1 MVSVFWITI
10 RVCNR
15 MAIFARAAGLVQH
28 RNKKPELKKWVR
40 VKPFGDIFMLKRFLF
55 IIIGTA
61 FLAACETASTTS
73 GESSGEVTTS
83 TTTSS
88 SGTASS
94 SSSTASSSAGAS
106 QEEAL
111 TPEQMLKKEFAKVG
125 STVLFDFDSSA
136 LSDYAQTTLDRQA
149 GFLKARPQARVI
161 IGGHADERGT
171 REYNLALGERRA
183 TAVRDYL
190 VSKGINSDRIRTISY
205 GKERPAQNGSNEA
218 AWRLNRR
225 SETILN

>member
-1 MVSVFWITI
+1 
-10 RVCNR
+10 
-15 MAIFARAAGLVQH
+15 
-28 RNKKPELKKWVR
+28 
-40 VKPFGDIFMLKRFLF
+40 MLKRLLF
-55 IIIGTA
+55 IVIGTA

-73 GESSGEVTTS
+73 GDAAGEVTTS
-83 TTTSS
+83 AAAETTSTAAS
-88 SGTASS
+88 STSTSSTASS
-94 SSSTASSSAGAS
+94 SSSSAATAEAALSP
-106 QEEAL
+106 EE
-111 TPEQMLKKEFAKVG
+111 ELKREFAKVG

-136 LSDYAQTTLDRQA
+136 LSDYAQRTLDRQA
-149 GFLKARPQARVI
+149 AFLNARPQARVI

-205 GKERPAQNGSNEA
+205 GKERPSQNGSNEA

-225 SETILN
+225 SETVLN

>member
-1 MVSVFWITI
+1 
-10 RVCNR
+10 
-15 MAIFARAAGLVQH
+15 
-28 RNKKPELKKWVR
+28 
-40 VKPFGDIFMLKRFLF
+40 MLKRFLF
-55 IIIGTA
+55 MVIGTA

-73 GESSGEVTTS
+73 TESAGEVSTSQASSTTS
-83 TTTSS
+83 TASS
-88 SGTASS
+88 SA
-94 SSSTASSSAGAS
+94 SSSTASSS
-106 QEEAL
+106 QEAV
-111 TPEQMLKKEFAKVG
+111 TPEEQLKRDFAKVG

-136 LSDYAQTTLDRQA
+136 LSDYAQRTLDRQA

-225 SETILN
+225 SETVLN